1 MAEATSP
8 ATGRP
13 LRCRA
18 RLPRLGSGEVL
29 VLRRGT
35 RFREAVAAT
44 GIVLERRAPGA

>member
-8 ATGRP
+8 ATGRAYGVA
-13 LRCRA
+13 RVCRVWEVA
-18 RLPRLGSGEVL
+18 RSSFYAAR
-29 VLRRGT
+29 T